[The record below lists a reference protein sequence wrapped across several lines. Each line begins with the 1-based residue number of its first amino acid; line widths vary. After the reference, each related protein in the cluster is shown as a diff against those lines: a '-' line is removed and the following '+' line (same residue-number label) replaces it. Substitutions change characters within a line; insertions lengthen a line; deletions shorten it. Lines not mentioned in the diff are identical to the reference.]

1 MSTVET
7 VSIDMGIEE
16 IFIDK
21 VKQAPEKPEPPII
34 TNLTHHSIDCQ
45 WKHVKD
51 KLPKNQKYKF
61 ILQGS
66 SQNRNKGEWN
76 LLYNGFGVTKN
87 VVGLEPSTEFFFR
100 LIVVS
105 PKKVE
110 SEPSER
116 VCITTES
123 MLLFLLL
130 FFVYCLVK
138 IIKKPIYL
146 LRGATEWRCSA

>member
-1 MSTVET
+1 MTDAET
-7 VSIDMGIEE
+7 AAMEVAMEE
-16 IFIDK
+16 VFIDK
-21 VKQAPEKPEPPII
+21 NPVKQAPEKPEPPNL
-34 TNLTHHSIDCQ
+34 TNLTHHSVDCQ
-45 WKHVKD
+45 WKHVRD
-51 KLPKNQKYKF
+51 KLPKNQKFKF

-87 VVGLEPSTEFFFR
+87 VGGLEPSTEFFFR

-116 VCITTES
+116 VSITTES
-123 MLLFLLL
+123 LWRIFNLFVVG
-130 FFVYCLVK
+130 FFNF
-138 IIKKPIYL
+138 
-146 LRGATEWRCSA
+146 